1 MIELRK
7 ILMVEDNPQDIVLIL
22 EALSEHNL
30 VNRVV

>member
-7 ILMVEDNPQDIVLIL
+7 ILMVEDNPQDIDLIL